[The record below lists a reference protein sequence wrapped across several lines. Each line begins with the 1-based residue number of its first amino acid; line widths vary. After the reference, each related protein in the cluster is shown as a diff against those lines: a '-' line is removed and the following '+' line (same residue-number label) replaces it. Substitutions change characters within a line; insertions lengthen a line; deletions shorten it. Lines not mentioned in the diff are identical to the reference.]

1 MKHFDCPVIGRR
13 PATEF
18 LCAGGAIQVLAMED
32 EAAAREALYFGDAT
46 ARVKREWWYHRPS
59 RLWFV
64 FERDTATDFVHT
76 VALASPEAGT

>member
-13 PATEF
+13 PAIEF
-18 LCAGGAIQVLAMED
+18 LCAGGGIAVLDMDD

-59 RLWFV
+59 RLWFIL
-64 FERDTATDFVHT
+64 ERDTATDT
-76 VALASPEAGT
+76 VQRVTLASAGEGA